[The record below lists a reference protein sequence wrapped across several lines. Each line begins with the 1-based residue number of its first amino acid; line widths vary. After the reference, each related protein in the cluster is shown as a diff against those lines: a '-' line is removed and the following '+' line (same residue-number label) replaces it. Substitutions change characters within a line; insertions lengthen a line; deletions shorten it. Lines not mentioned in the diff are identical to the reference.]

1 MSEISCLTATGLAQ
15 SVERLT
21 AKREVA
27 GSIQGRGRTNT
38 QRLKINEK

>member
-1 MSEISCLTATGLAQ
+1 MTLAGLAQ

-27 GSIQGRGRTNT
+27 GSVPRGRTNT
-38 QRLKINEK
+38 QVLKITEK